1 MNEQYCIDW
10 INSLDIPET
19 VFIDRIE
26 DLYKDNNNILL
37 NIISKVLN
45 KNPGELLN
53 ILGATKSINFL
64 ENIASIMNLYFDY
77 FYDYT
82 NKDNLNK
89 NTILLIR
96 FLKTRYPKEIKNN
109 ENLEDYQINNRN
121 SLTIYRFKA
130 PNNINND
137 NINTNYNQRK
147 VRSNNNRNNNIK
159 QNNNFKLNKY
169 KEKLKTYNEPIKNI
183 NNYPDFNF
191 KTTPN
196 RNNYIENT
204 TNYLNSNNSNKIIVK
219 KDNSSFFKEI
229 SNLFPN
235 QIYKTNKLPQNKSQQ
250 ISLKDIQKSTNT
262 KNKNSKSL
270 SSIKTNK
277 YKKAIKTE
285 NNFISDNFIKKV
297 MTSKIPNYL
306 LKTIGKPILKKD
318 DYFYYYHFPKITS
331 PVTQI
336 SIEPINKYNQITKNN
351 YYKFPFLLQNLMNQK
366 NRIQNESDLN
376 KNKKIQKKGFNNIN
390 INELEKKERLI
401 LNYLN
406 EKGIIN
412 IEQKNSDYLWNILIP
427 DLKDGYIIGKIIN
440 LLEKK
445 NKNYLKG
452 VTKETF
458 YKINIYYNWQKI
470 IEFLIN
476 KNTFNSIYLYQK
488 NFYSNDNKLFNFL
501 YDLLKFYYEKENL
514 IKNKFQNYN
523 QKSDINISNI
533 PNISTHNLINNSN
546 ISKNI
551 SNLIDKSKSNNSFN
565 SIPVPK
571 NNRKI
576 HEKMKINKNIQG
588 GDFKMSSPPSISEI
602 MNIRKS
608 INYVHRGNNSLV
620 LFSKKDKVN
629 ENKKENNLN
638 KSEDYI
644 NIKSKE
650 KFYIKGENISFDKNV
665 NNIISFLNLIG
676 INTSQINFYLPE
688 MKIFKD
694 GILLYQ
700 IITQLESNSNLLPK
714 IDFNPKNP
722 STAINNHR
730 LIINFLNKYKKNFP
744 IELTGKERELY
755 KSNPKFILKFLNIL
769 RNIYNNEVYYYEKL
783 NIKNKINDKNQII
796 GKRILYPKNIDKS
809 ERITLPLSQEL
820 RDKFL
825 VKGNAKIWA

>member
-26 DLYKDNNNILL
+26 DLYKDNNILL

-109 ENLEDYQINNRN
+109 ENLEDYEINNKN
-121 SLTIYRFKA
+121 SINNYRFKA

-204 TNYLNSNNSNKIIVK
+204 TNYPNSNNSNKIIVK

-318 DYFYYYHFPKITS
+318 DYFYYYQFPKITS

>member
-26 DLYKDNNNILL
+26 DLYKDNNILL

-121 SLTIYRFKA
+121 SLTNYRFKA

-318 DYFYYYHFPKITS
+318 DYFYYYQFPKITS

-576 HEKMKINKNIQG
+576 HEKMKTNKNIQG

>member
-26 DLYKDNNNILL
+26 DLYKDNNILL

-45 KNPGELLN
+45 KNLGELLN

-77 FYDYT
+77 LYDYT
-82 NKDNLNK
+82 NKENLNK

-121 SLTIYRFKA
+121 SLTNYRFKA

-204 TNYLNSNNSNKIIVK
+204 TNYPNSNNSNKIIVK

-318 DYFYYYHFPKITS
+318 DYFYYYQFPKITS

>member
-10 INSLDIPET
+10 INSLDIPEAL
-19 VFIDRIE
+19 FIDRIE
-26 DLYKDNNNILL
+26 DLYKDNNILL
-37 NIISKVLN
+37 NLISKVLN
-45 KNPGELLN
+45 KNLEELLN
-53 ILGATKSINFL
+53 ILGTSKSIYSL
-64 ENIASIMNLYFDY
+64 ENISSIMNLYFDY
-77 FYDYT
+77 KYDYS
-82 NKDNLNK
+82 NKESLNK
-89 NTILLIR
+89 NTVALIR
-96 FLKTRYPKEIKNN
+96 FLKTRYPKEIKNIDKFENN
-109 ENLEDYQINNRN
+109 EINNQN
-121 SLTIYRFKA
+121 SANYNKNKIA
-130 PNNINND
+130 NNINND
-137 NINTNYNQRK
+137 IINYNNRK
-147 VRSNNNRNNNIK
+147 VKSNNNRNNNIK
-159 QNNNFKLNKY
+159 KKTNIHLSKY
-169 KEKLKTYNEPIKNI
+169 NEKLKTFNEPLKNI
-183 NNYPDFNF
+183 NNCPEFNF

-196 RNNYIENT
+196 KSTIIKNNS
-204 TNYLNSNNSNKIIVK
+204 NYLNYNNNEIIKINEVK

-229 SNLFPN
+229 KNLFPN
-235 QIYKTNKLPQNKSQQ
+235 QIYKTNKISKNKSQQ
-250 ISLKDIQKSTNT
+250 ISLKDTPKISYI
-262 KNKNSKSL
+262 KNKNSNSL
-270 SSIKTNK
+270 SSNKINK
-277 YKKAIKTE
+277 YKKSKKAE
-285 NNFISDNFIKKV
+285 NNNSSNNFIKNVI
-297 MTSKIPNYL
+297 TSKIPNYF

-318 DYFYYYHFPKITS
+318 DNIYYYHFQKITS

-366 NRIQNESDLN
+366 NRIQNENNLN
-376 KNKKIQKKGFNNIN
+376 KNINKQRKEYNHIN
-390 INELEKKERLI
+390 INELEKKESLI

-406 EKGIIN
+406 QKGIIN
-412 IEQKNSDYLWNILIP
+412 NEQKNSDYLWNIFIP

-452 VTKETF
+452 ISKETF

-501 YDLLKFYYEKENL
+501 YDLLKFYYEKENM

-565 SIPVPK
+565 SIPIPK

-576 HEKMKINKNIQG
+576 PKIKRNIQD
-588 GDFKMSSPPSISEI
+588 GDFQMSSPPSISEI

-608 INYVHRGNNSLV
+608 INYVHRGNNSLL
-620 LFSKKDKVN
+620 LFSNKENLNEKKN
-629 ENKKENNLN
+629 SNNLN

-644 NIKSKE
+644 DLKSKE
-650 KFYIKGENISFDKNV
+650 KFYVKGENISFDKNV

-700 IITQLESNSNLLPK
+700 IISLLESNSKLLPK
-714 IDFNPKNP
+714 IDFNPKSP

-730 LIINFLNKYKKNFP
+730 IIINFLNKYKKNFP

-769 RNIYNNEVYYYEKL
+769 KNIYNNEVYYYEKI

-796 GKRILYPKNIDKS
+796 GKSTKIYPKNIDKS
-809 ERITLPLSQEL
+809 ERIALPLSQEL
-820 RDKFL
+820 RNKFL
-825 VKGNAKIWA
+825 IKGNSKVWV

>member
-26 DLYKDNNNILL
+26 DLYKDNNILL

-109 ENLEDYQINNRN
+109 ENLEDYEINNKN
-121 SLTIYRFKA
+121 SINNYRFKA

-183 NNYPDFNF
+183 NNYPDINF

-318 DYFYYYHFPKITS
+318 DYFYYYQFPKITS

-783 NIKNKINDKNQII
+783 NIKNKITDINKII

>member
-10 INSLDIPET
+10 INSLDISEAL
-19 VFIDRIE
+19 FIDRIE
-26 DLYKDNNNILL
+26 DLYKDNNILL
-37 NIISKVLN
+37 NIICKVLN
-45 KNPGELLN
+45 KNLEELLN
-53 ILGATKSINFL
+53 ILGASISENFL
-64 ENIASIMNLYFDY
+64 ENISSIMNLYFDY
-77 FYDYT
+77 QYDYT
-82 NKDNLNK
+82 NKENLNK

-109 ENLEDYQINNRN
+109 DNFKDNEINNKN
-121 SLTIYRFKA
+121 SEYYNKIKA
-130 PNNINND
+130 ANNINND
-137 NINTNYNQRK
+137 ITNYNQK
-147 VRSNNNRNNNIK
+147 KSRSNNNRNNNIK
-159 QNNNFKLNKY
+159 QNNNMQLNKY
-169 KEKLKTYNEPIKNI
+169 KEKLKTYNGPLQNI
-183 NNYPDFNF
+183 NNYQDFNF

-196 RNNYIENT
+196 RSTYIEN
-204 TNYLNSNNSNKIIVK
+204 NSSNNNKIIKINEIK

-229 SNLFPN
+229 TNLFPN
-235 QIYKTNKLPQNKSQQ
+235 QIYKSNKIQKNQSQK
-250 ISLKDIQKSTNT
+250 ISLKDMPKSTNT
-262 KNKNSKSL
+262 KNSKSL
-270 SSIKTNK
+270 SSKKINK
-277 YKKAIKTE
+277 HKKSIKTE
-285 NNFISDNFIKKV
+285 TNYISENFIKKV
-297 MTSKIPNYL
+297 MTSKIPNYF
-306 LKTIGKPILKKD
+306 LKTLGKPILKKD
-318 DYFYYYHFPKITS
+318 DYFYYYQFPKFTS

-336 SIEPINKYNQITKNN
+336 SIEPINKYKQITKNN

-366 NRIQNESDLN
+366 NKIQNESNLN
-376 KNKKIQKKGFNNIN
+376 KNIIRQKKEYNHNIN
-390 INELEKKERLI
+390 ISELEKKERLI

-406 EKGIIN
+406 QKGIIN
-412 IEQKNSDYLWNILIP
+412 IEQKNSDYLWTIFIP

-452 VTKETF
+452 ISKETF
-458 YKINIYYNWQKI
+458 YKINIYYNWQNI

-501 YDLLKFYYEKENL
+501 YDLLKFYYDKENL
-514 IKNKFQNYN
+514 NKNKFQNYN

-565 SIPVPK
+565 SIPIPK
-571 NNRKI
+571 NNKI
-576 HEKMKINKNIQG
+576 HKKIKINRNSQG
-588 GDFKMSSPPSISEI
+588 RDFQMNSLPSISEI

-620 LFSKKDKVN
+620 LFSNKDKIN
-629 ENKKENNLN
+629 ENRNKNDLN

-644 NIKSKE
+644 YLKNKE

-688 MKIFKD
+688 LKIFKD

-700 IITQLESNSNLLPK
+700 IISQLESNFKLLPK
-714 IDFNPKNP
+714 IDYNPKNP

-730 LIINFLNKYKKNFP
+730 LIINYLNKYKKNFP
-744 IELTGKERELY
+744 VELTGKEKELY
-755 KSNPKFILKFLNIL
+755 KSNPKFVLKFLNVL

-783 NIKNKINDKNQII
+783 NIKNKLNDKNQII
-796 GKRILYPKNIDKS
+796 GKKIYPKNIDKS
-809 ERITLPLSQEL
+809 ERIALPLSQEL

-825 VKGNAKIWA
+825 IKGNAQVWA

>member
-26 DLYKDNNNILL
+26 DLYKDNNILL
-37 NIISKVLN
+37 NIISKALN

-121 SLTIYRFKA
+121 SLTNYRFKA

-318 DYFYYYHFPKITS
+318 DYFYYYQFPKITS

-730 LIINFLNKYKKNFP
+730 LIINFLNKYKKK
-744 IELTGKERELY
+744 I
-755 KSNPKFILKFLNIL
+755 FLLNL
-769 RNIYNNEVYYYEKL
+769 QEK
-783 NIKNKINDKNQII
+783 
-796 GKRILYPKNIDKS
+796 
-809 ERITLPLSQEL
+809 
-820 RDKFL
+820 
-825 VKGNAKIWA
+825 KGNYINLILNLS

>member
-26 DLYKDNNNILL
+26 DLYKDNNILL

-109 ENLEDYQINNRN
+109 ENLEDYEINNKN
-121 SLTIYRFKA
+121 SINNYRFKA

-318 DYFYYYHFPKITS
+318 DYFYYYQFPKITS

-714 IDFNPKNP
+714 IEKKKKNP

>member
-26 DLYKDNNNILL
+26 DLYKDNNILL

-121 SLTIYRFKA
+121 SLTNYRFKA

-318 DYFYYYHFPKITS
+318 DYFYYYQFPKITS

>member
-26 DLYKDNNNILL
+26 DLYKDNNILL

-109 ENLEDYQINNRN
+109 ENLEDYEINNKN
-121 SLTIYRFKA
+121 SINNYRFKA

-318 DYFYYYHFPKITS
+318 DYFYYYQFPKITS

>member
-26 DLYKDNNNILL
+26 DLFKDNNILL

-45 KNPGELLN
+45 KSLEDLLN
-53 ILGATKSINFL
+53 ILGTSKSVNFL
-64 ENIASIMNLYFDY
+64 ENISSIMNLYFDY
-77 FYDYT
+77 NYDYT
-82 NKDNLNK
+82 SKENLNK

-96 FLKTRYPKEIKNN
+96 FLKNRYPKDIKNIDIFGYNEKNN
-109 ENLEDYQINNRN
+109 EINNKN
-121 SLTIYRFKA
+121 SANNKKNKA
-130 PNNINND
+130 VININNEIG
-137 NINTNYNQRK
+137 NCNQRK
-147 VRSNNNRNNNIK
+147 VRNNNRNNNVK
-159 QNNNFKLNKY
+159 QNTDIQLNKY
-169 KEKLKTYNEPIKNI
+169 KEKLKTYNEPLKNI
-183 NNYPDFNF
+183 NNYSDFNF
-191 KTTPN
+191 KTNPN
-196 RNNYIENT
+196 RSAYIEN
-204 TNYLNSNNSNKIIVK
+204 NSNFSNANNNRIIKINEVK

-235 QIYKTNKLPQNKSQQ
+235 HAYKKEKFSKNKSQK
-250 ISLKDIQKSTNT
+250 ISLKEIPKSKNIKNT
-262 KNKNSKSL
+262 KSF
-270 SSIKTNK
+270 SSNNVNK
-277 YKKAIKTE
+277 YKKSIKTWN
-285 NNFISDNFIKKV
+285 NNFSENFIEKAKN
-297 MTSKIPNYL
+297 SKISNYF

-318 DYFYYYHFPKITS
+318 DYFYYYQLPKITS

-336 SIEPINKYNQITKNN
+336 SIEPINKFNQIKKNN
-351 YYKFPFLLQNLMNQK
+351 YYKFPFLLQNIMNK
-366 NRIQNESDLN
+366 RKSIQNQRNSN
-376 KNKKIQKKGFNNIN
+376 KNISKQKKGFDHIN

-406 EKGIIN
+406 QKGIIT

-427 DLKDGYIIGKIIN
+427 DLKDGYIIGKMIN
-440 LLEKK
+440 LFEKK

-452 VTKETF
+452 ITKETF

-488 NFYSNDNKLFNFL
+488 SFYTNDKKLFSFL
-501 YDLLKFYYEKENL
+501 YELLKFYYEKENI

-523 QKSDINISNI
+523 QKSETNISNI
-533 PNISTHNLINNSN
+533 PNISNHNLINNCN

-551 SNLIDKSKSNNSFN
+551 SNLIDKSKSNNSLN
-565 SIPVPK
+565 SMPIQK
-571 NNRKI
+571 YNRII
-576 HEKMKINKNIQG
+576 HEQPKKNTNIQG
-588 GDFKMSSPPSISEI
+588 GDFKMATPPSISEI

-620 LFSKKDKVN
+620 FFS
-629 ENKKENNLN
+629 NKEKLNNNLN
-638 KSEDYI
+638 KSKDYI
-644 NIKSKE
+644 NKRKKE

-676 INTSQINFYLPE
+676 VNTYQINFYLPE

-694 GILLYQ
+694 GILIYQ
-700 IITQLESNSNLLPK
+700 IISQLESNSKLLPK

-755 KSNPKFILKFLNIL
+755 KSNPNFILKFLNIL

-783 NIKNKINDKNQII
+783 NIKNKINNANKIDGKNAKI
-796 GKRILYPKNIDKS
+796 YPQNIDKS
-809 ERITLPLSQEL
+809 ERIALPLSQEL
-820 RDKFL
+820 RNKFL
-825 VKGNAKIWA
+825 IKGNAKIWA